1 LSDTPLQLK
10 QFLPYQLAKL
20 AQQVSASLAVTYEQ
34 RFALTISQWRVLA
47 CLGEKGQATSK
58 MIADESFMDKVKT
71 SRAIKELIDRGL
83 LVKQADQA
91 DSRSF
96 WLSLSDAGEAL
107 YSSVIPY
114 AIDWEE
120 QFLVE
125 LSASEREN
133 LKAIISKLQ
142 ASLQQ
147 AD

>member
-20 AQQVSASLAVTYEQ
+20 AQQVSTSLAATYEQ
-34 RFALTISQWRVLA
+34 RFSLTIAQWRVLA
-47 CLGEKGQATSK
+47 CLGEKGRATSK
-58 MIADESFMDKVKT
+58 MIADESFMDKAKT

-83 LVKQADQA
+83 LIKQIDKA

-96 WLSLSDAGEAL
+96 WLFLSDSGEAL

-120 QFLVE
+120 QFLLE
-125 LSASEREN
+125 LSASERAN
-133 LKAIISKLQ
+133 LKATITKLQ
-142 ASLQQ
+142 ASLK
-147 AD
+147 

>member
-1 LSDTPLQLK
+1 
-10 QFLPYQLAKL
+10 
-20 AQQVSASLAVTYEQ
+20 
-34 RFALTISQWRVLA
+34 
-47 CLGEKGQATSK
+47 